1 MQTLGKGRPFEV
13 KISDPGQLHRV
24 NFIAKSRLD
33 LEELG
38 KDEVE
43 IEVEAVGL
51 GIIDSQHVLRVTEQV
66 DVRREC
72 PGIVR
77 RTGSDRS
84 SKLQVGNRV
93 CVLGASLCQSY
104 ARTSHDFYALV
115 PDNMTFE
122 QAATL
127 PFRSWLALYLV
138 NEVAGLTKDRSI
150 LIHGGEDPTGQLALR
165 FAQEAKTRVYATAS
179 SGKFERAS
187 QQICNTGKS

>member
-1 MQTLGKGRPFEV
+1 M
-13 KISDPGQLHRV
+13 
-24 NFIAKSRLD
+24 
-33 LEELG
+33 
-38 KDEVE
+38 
-43 IEVEAVGL
+43 EAVGL
-51 GIIDSQHVLRVTEQV
+51 GIIDSQHVLRVTEQAE
-66 DVRREC
+66 VRRDC
-72 PGIVR
+72 AGIVR

-84 SKLQVGNRV
+84 SKLQIGDRV

-104 ARTSHDFYALV
+104 ARTSHDPVALV

-138 NEVAGLTKDRSI
+138 NEVAGLTKHRSI

-179 SGKFERAS
+179 SGEFESALRNKFAIPESLRS
-187 QQICNTGKS
+187 STRFISGTLCPIVGWIYLSGRSVSSDLLVIGHSR